1 MLSERIKTARTNA
14 GLKKSEVSK
23 ILKMPY
29 TTYDSYERGKSNP
42 SFNVLLELSILFKV
56 SLDYLLDIEPPRT
69 VNPSE
74 TVSEKEKRLHMNEG
88 TLSNSINVEYVRAK
102 NKEDVFYIMDN
113 VNIEG
118 QEKIITYAKEIE
130 NDNRYKKQSIS
141 EIWGINPQEES
152 EQREKEE

>member
-1 MLSERIKTARTNA
+1 
-14 GLKKSEVSK
+14 
-23 ILKMPY
+23 
-29 TTYDSYERGKSNP
+29 
-42 SFNVLLELSILFKV
+42 
-56 SLDYLLDIEPPRT
+56 
-69 VNPSE
+69 
-74 TVSEKEKRLHMNEG
+74 MNEG

>member
-69 VNPSE
+69 V
-74 TVSEKEKRLHMNEG
+74 TQ
-88 TLSNSINVEYVRAK
+88 AK
-102 NKEDVFYIMDN
+102 
-113 VNIEG
+113 
-118 QEKIITYAKEIE
+118 QCQ
-130 NDNRYKKQSIS
+130 KKKKDCI
-141 EIWGINPQEES
+141 
-152 EQREKEE
+152 